1 MNEQNV
7 KITPELVLET
17 AKRRRWVILI
27 PLTLSIIVGIYMAI
41 VLPKVYEARTL
52 ILIEPQRVPQNYVQS
67 IVTEA
72 PGERINTIAQQI
84 MSRTNLEKIISDFG
98 LFAEPERANMYMEDK
113 VDSLRKRISVDV
125 IQDRRGADAFTIQYR
140 DSEPIRVMKVANGL
154 AMYFINENIKVRET
168 QASGTSE
175 FLEAELESMRVRL
188 EQLEEKIKEYRRTN
202 MGELPEQLE
211 TNLRI
216 LDRLQETLTDRQ
228 EGLRQARMRLADLNA
243 QAAIRPQ
250 QVFVIG
256 GDGSAGGGRSIQD
269 LKSELENM
277 RSRYTQEHPDI
288 IRLKK
293 MIAEMEANQQDGG
306 PSENGLD
313 NLPQPLRRQIFEVRN
328 EIQLIE
334 REIDKSKLQIAD
346 YERRI
351 EVTPKREQ
359 ELLSL
364 RRDYQNIQ
372 ASYDSL
378 LARKLEADIAVNM
391 ERKQKGEQFRII
403 DPARQPERPVE
414 PNMLKLFA
422 IVMLAGLGLG
432 GGGAFLLEYFNSTFR
447 KADEIENFLHVPVLA
462 TIPGLLSKKK
472 LLLVR
477 LNNICSVAFLA
488 VAVGLMGIFGFICAR
503 GPELAMSVVK

>member
-7 KITPELVLET
+7 KITPELVLEV

-27 PLTLSIIVGIYMAI
+27 PLCLAIILGIYLSF

-98 LFAEPERANMYMEDK
+98 LYAKPEHAKMYMEDK
-113 VDSLRKRISVDV
+113 IDSLRKRISVDV
-125 IQDRRGADAFTIQYR
+125 TQDRRGADAFTIQYR
-140 DSEPIRVMKVANGL
+140 DNDPKRVMKVANGL
-154 AMYFINENIKVRET
+154 AMHFINENIKARET

-175 FLEAELESMRVRL
+175 FLEAELELMRIRL
-188 EQLEEKIKEYRRTN
+188 EELEEKIKEYRRTN

-216 LDRLQETLTDRQ
+216 LDRLQQTVADRQ
-228 EGLRQARMRLADLNA
+228 EGLRQARTRLADLNG
-243 QAAIRPQ
+243 QAANRTQ
-250 QVFVIG
+250 QVLVLG
-256 GDGSAGGGRSIQD
+256 GSRGGEGARSLPD
-269 LKSELENM
+269 LKIELENLQ
-277 RSRYTQEHPDI
+277 SRYTEQHPDI

-293 MIAEMEANQQDGG
+293 TISEMEAAGSG
-306 PSENGLD
+306 SEND
-313 NLPQPLRRQIFEVRN
+313 VSRLPPALRRQILDVQH
-328 EIQLIE
+328 EIQAIE
-334 REIDKSKLQIAD
+334 REIDKAKSQIAD
-346 YERRI
+346 FERRI
-351 EVTPKREQ
+351 EVAPKREQ

-378 LARKLEADIAVNM
+378 LARKLEAEIAVNM

-403 DPARQPERPVE
+403 DPAREPERPIE

-422 IVMLAGLGLG
+422 IILLSGIGLG
-432 GGGAFLLEYFNSTFR
+432 GGGAFLLEYFNSSFR
-447 KADEIENFLHVPVLA
+447 KADEIERFLNIPVLA
-462 TIPGLLSKKK
+462 TIPGLLSKRK

-477 LNNICSVAFLA
+477 LNNICSVAFLVIA
-488 VAVGLMGIFGFICAR
+488 GGLIGVFGFICTR
-503 GPELAMSVVK
+503 GPEFAIALVK